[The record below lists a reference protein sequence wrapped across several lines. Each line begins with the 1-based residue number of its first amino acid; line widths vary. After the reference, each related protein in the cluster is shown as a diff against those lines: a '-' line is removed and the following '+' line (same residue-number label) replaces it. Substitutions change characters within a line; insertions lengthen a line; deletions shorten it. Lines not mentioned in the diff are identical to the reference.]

1 VGSISRVAYSLLR
14 LARPKQWIKN
24 TFVLAPLVFARAY
37 SDVEAVKQALFA
49 VALFCVASSACYIVN
64 DMRDVERDRAHPVK
78 KWSRPL
84 AAGQVSMQAATALL
98 VALYVVLA
106 AGFALKPALIAPI
119 GGYILLNLA
128 YSFVLK
134 HQPVVDIFAVASGF
148 VLRVWAGAEAIDV
161 PLSSWMAIT
170 TLCLALYLASIK
182 RKQELVS
189 AGSEGRRV
197 LQDYSITLIDRYA
210 EMAAV
215 GALIFYSLF
224 VMSSNQKLAV
234 TIPLVLFGL
243 FRYWF
248 VVETQEGGET
258 PTDVLLTDKP
268 LIACIVVWA
277 GFCVYALRP

>member
-1 VGSISRVAYSLLR
+1 LLR
-14 LARPKQWIKN
+14 LARPKQWVKN
-24 TFVLAPLVFARAY
+24 AFVFAPLVFARAY
-37 SDVEAVKQALFA
+37 TDIEAIKQAVFA
-49 VALFCVASSACYIVN
+49 VALFCIASSACYIVN
-64 DMRDVERDRAHPVK
+64 DMRDVERDRAHPFK

-84 AAGQVSMQAATALL
+84 AAGHVSMTQATVLL
-98 VALYVVLA
+98 VALYALLA
-106 AGFALKPALIAPI
+106 AGFAVKPALILPI
-119 GGYILLNLA
+119 GGYILLNVA
-128 YSFVLK
+128 YSLYLK
-134 HQPVVDIFAVASGF
+134 HQPVLDIFSVASGF
-148 VLRVWAGAEAIDV
+148 VIRVWAGAEALDV

-189 AGSEGRRV
+189 AGAEGRKV
-197 LQDYSITLIDRYA
+197 LQDYSITLVDRYA
-210 EMAAV
+210 EMSAT

-224 VMSSNQKLAV
+224 VMTTNPGLV
-234 TIPLVLFGL
+234 FTIPLVLFGM

-268 LIACIVVWA
+268 LILCVLIWA